1 MEKRIKEAIQ
11 KQKSALCLFIDDER
25 GFYKKYCHDLT
36 DRIIREKRILEFEN
50 PNRVKVCY
58 EYDVVAQS
66 ANTNEKED
74 GITFLFLPD
83 KRKSWLKVFLNGR
96 RVTIADGKKIKDT
109 LYEEVKNDVAALK
122 NDVEYKQSE
131 YALWEEIWEDRKPI
145 PCFIFSKDVN
155 AHLKNGGIVEIA
167 FYDFLDVDTSIR
179 RCPARL
185 FDEKYYEY
193 EYPKVAIGNSWL
205 YVKAPS
211 KFDIHVNYDKPFVE
225 KNAGEDPE
233 INSFTIK
240 GDKATDEVQFKL
252 SVKVPGTLKLWYSAL
267 VTLGVTFV
275 LGFAGVFA
283 AAIKQGVNASGFSP
297 VYAQVGIS
305 IIAAIIATRGWLMN
319 EETVLGRV
327 SKWFTWIVIVIVVM
341 LVGVYSWFMV
351 KG

>member
-1 MEKRIKEAIQ
+1 MERRIKEAIQ

-25 GFYKKYCHDLT
+25 VFYKKYCHDLT

-58 EYDVVAQS
+58 EYDVIAQS
-66 ANTNEKED
+66 VNSNGLEE
-74 GITFLFLPD
+74 GIIFLFLPD

-96 RVTIADGKKIKDT
+96 RVTVADGKNIKDM
-109 LYEEVKNDVAALK
+109 LYEVVRNDVAALK
-122 NDVEYKQSE
+122 NDVDYTKSE
-131 YALWEEIWEDRKPI
+131 YALWKEIWEDRKPI
-145 PCFIFSKDVN
+145 PCFVFSKDVTEQ
-155 AHLKNGGIVEIA
+155 LKNGGIIEIA
-167 FYDFLDVDTSIR
+167 FYDFLDVDTSIK

-193 EYPKVAIGNSWL
+193 EYPKVATGNSWL

-211 KFDIHVNYDKPFVE
+211 KFDIHVEYDKRFVE

-240 GDKATDEVQFKL
+240 GDVAPEEVRFKL

-267 VTLGVTFV
+267 VTMGAAFV
-275 LGFAGVFA
+275 LGFAGVFV
-283 AAIKQGVNASGFSP
+283 AAIMQDIDSSNFSP

-327 SKWFTWIVIVIVVM
+327 SKWLTWIVIVIVVM

>member
-1 MEKRIKEAIQ
+1 MERRIKEAIQ

-25 GFYKKYCHDLT
+25 VFYKKYCHDLT
-36 DRIIREKRILEFEN
+36 DRFIREKRILEFEN
-50 PNRVKVCY
+50 PNRLKVCY
-58 EYDVVAQS
+58 EYDVMAQPVNGNGK
-66 ANTNEKED
+66 AD

-96 RVTIADGKKIKDT
+96 RVTIADGKKIKDM
-109 LYEEVKNDVAALK
+109 LYEVVKSDVAALK
-122 NDVEYKQSE
+122 NDVDYTQSE

-145 PCFIFSKDVN
+145 PCFVFSKDVDEQ
-155 AHLKNGGIVEIA
+155 LKNGGIIEIA
-167 FYDFLDVDTSIR
+167 FYDFLDVDTSIK

-185 FDEKYYEY
+185 FDEKYYGY
-193 EYPKVAIGNSWL
+193 EYPKVATGNSWL

-211 KFDIHVNYDKPFVE
+211 KFDIHVEYDKRYVE

-240 GDKATDEVQFKL
+240 GNVAPEEVRFKL
-252 SVKVPGTLKLWYSAL
+252 SVNVPGTLKLWYSAL
-267 VTLGVTFV
+267 VALGVAFV
-275 LGFAGVFA
+275 LVFAGVFV
-283 AAIKQGVNASGFSP
+283 AAIMQGVDASSFSP

-327 SKWFTWIVIVIVVM
+327 SKWLTWIVIVIVVM

>member
-11 KQKSALCLFIDDER
+11 KQKSALCLFTDDER
-25 GFYKKYCHDLT
+25 GFYRKYCHDLT

-58 EYDVVAQS
+58 EYDVMAQS
-66 ANTNEKED
+66 VDGNGKVD

-109 LYEEVKNDVAALK
+109 LYEVVKSDVAALK
-122 NDVEYKQSE
+122 NDVGYTQSE

-145 PCFIFSKDVN
+145 PCFVFSKDVTEQ
-155 AHLKNGGIVEIA
+155 LKNGGIIEIA
-167 FYDFLDVDTSIR
+167 FYDFLDVDTSIK

-185 FDEKYYEY
+185 FDEKYYRY
-193 EYPKVAIGNSWL
+193 EYPKVATGNSWL

-211 KFDIHVNYDKPFVE
+211 KFDIHVEYYKGVVE

-240 GDKATDEVQFKL
+240 GDVAPEEVQFKL
-252 SVKVPGTLKLWYSAL
+252 SVRVPGTLKLWYSAL
-267 VTLGVTFV
+267 VTMGAAFV
-275 LGFAGVFA
+275 LGFAGVFV
-283 AAIKQGVNASGFSP
+283 AAIMQDIDSSNFSP

-327 SKWFTWIVIVIVVM
+327 SKWMTWIVIAIIILLIGAYSYFM
-341 LVGVYSWFMV
+341 LG
-351 KG
+351 

>member
-1 MEKRIKEAIQ
+1 MEKRIKEAIL
-11 KQKSALCLFIDDER
+11 KQKSALCLFTDDER
-25 GFYKKYCHDLT
+25 GFYRKYCHDLT

-58 EYDVVAQS
+58 EYDVMAQS
-66 ANTNEKED
+66 VDGNGKVD

-109 LYEEVKNDVAALK
+109 LYEVVKSDVAALK
-122 NDVEYKQSE
+122 NDVDYTKSE
-131 YALWEEIWEDRKPI
+131 YTLWEEIWEDRKPI
-145 PCFIFSKDVN
+145 PCFVFSKDVN
-155 AHLKNGGIVEIA
+155 EQLKNGGIVEIA
-167 FYDFLDVDTSIR
+167 FYDFLDVDTSIK

-185 FDEKYYEY
+185 FDEKYYGY
-193 EYPKVAIGNSWL
+193 EYPKVATGNSWL

-211 KFDIHVNYDKPFVE
+211 KFDVHVEYDKRFVE

-240 GDKATDEVQFKL
+240 GDVAPEEVRFKL

-267 VTLGVTFV
+267 VILGVGYV
-275 LGFAGVFA
+275 LGFVGVFIA
-283 AAIKQGVNASGFSP
+283 AHHQGIGPSGFSP

-327 SKWFTWIVIVIVVM
+327 SKGLTWIVIVIVAM
-341 LVGVYSWFMV
+341 LVCGYGWMMF
-351 KG
+351 K

>member
-11 KQKSALCLFIDDER
+11 KQKSALCLFTDDER
-25 GFYKKYCHDLT
+25 GFFRKYCHDLT

-58 EYDVVAQS
+58 EYDVMAQS
-66 ANTNEKED
+66 VDGNGKVD

-109 LYEEVKNDVAALK
+109 LYEVVKSDVAALK
-122 NDVEYKQSE
+122 NDVDYTKSE

-145 PCFIFSKDVN
+145 PCFVFSKDVGEQ
-155 AHLKNGGIVEIA
+155 LKNGGIIEIA
-167 FYDFLDVDTSIR
+167 FYDFLDVDTSIK

-185 FDEKYYEY
+185 FDEKYYGY
-193 EYPKVAIGNSWL
+193 EYPKVATGNSWL

-211 KFDIHVNYDKPFVE
+211 KFDIHVECDKRYVE

-240 GDKATDEVQFKL
+240 GYMAPEEVRFKL

-267 VTLGVTFV
+267 VTLGAAFV
-275 LGFAGVFA
+275 LVFAGVFV
-283 AAIKQGVNASGFSP
+283 AAIMQGVDASSFSP

-327 SKWFTWIVIVIVVM
+327 SKWLTWIVIVIVVM
-341 LVGVYSWFMV
+341 LVGGYSYFML
-351 KG
+351 K

>member
-1 MEKRIKEAIQ
+1 MEKRIKEAIL
-11 KQKSALCLFIDDER
+11 KQKSALCLFTDDER
-25 GFYKKYCHDLT
+25 GFYRKYCHDLT

-58 EYDVVAQS
+58 EYDVMAQS
-66 ANTNEKED
+66 VDGNGKVD

-109 LYEEVKNDVAALK
+109 LYEVVKSDVAALK
-122 NDVEYKQSE
+122 NDVDYTKSE

-145 PCFIFSKDVN
+145 PCFVFSKDVN
-155 AHLKNGGIVEIA
+155 EQLKNGGIVEIA
-167 FYDFLDVDTSIR
+167 FYDFLDVDTSIK

-185 FDEKYYEY
+185 FDEKYYGY
-193 EYPKVAIGNSWL
+193 EYPKVATGNSWL

-211 KFDIHVNYDKPFVE
+211 KFDIHVECDKRFVE

-240 GDKATDEVQFKL
+240 GDVAPEEVRFKL

-267 VTLGVTFV
+267 VTLGAAFV
-275 LGFAGVFA
+275 LGFAGVFV
-283 AAIKQGVNASGFSP
+283 AAIMQGVKGCIFSP

-319 EETVLGRV
+319 EETVLRRV
-327 SKWFTWIVIVIVVM
+327 SKWLTWIVIVIVVM
-341 LVGVYSWFMV
+341 LVGGYSYFML
-351 KG
+351 K

>member
-11 KQKSALCLFIDDER
+11 KQKSALCHFIDDER
-25 GFYKKYCHDLT
+25 GFYMKYCHDLT

-58 EYDVVAQS
+58 EYDVMAQS
-66 ANTNEKED
+66 VNGNGKVD
-74 GITFLFLPD
+74 GIIFLFLPD

-109 LYEEVKNDVAALK
+109 LYEVVKNEVAALK
-122 NDVEYKQSE
+122 NDVDYTLSE
-131 YALWEEIWEDRKPI
+131 YALWGEIWEDRKPI
-145 PCFIFSKDVN
+145 PCFVFSKDVN
-155 AHLKNGGIVEIA
+155 EQLKNGGIIEIA
-167 FYDFLDVDTSIR
+167 FYDFLDVDTSIK

-185 FDEKYYEY
+185 FDEKYYGY
-193 EYPKVAIGNSWL
+193 EYPKVATGNSWL

-211 KFDIHVNYDKPFVE
+211 KFDIHVEYDKGVVE

-240 GDKATDEVQFKL
+240 GDVAPEEVRFKL

-267 VTLGVTFV
+267 VALGAAFV
-275 LGFAGVFA
+275 LFFASAFV
-283 AAIKQGVNASGFSP
+283 AAIMQGIDASSFSP

-327 SKWFTWIVIVIVVM
+327 SKWMTWIVIVIVVM
-341 LVGVYSWFMV
+341 LVGGYSWMMI
-351 KG
+351 KC

>member
-11 KQKSALCLFIDDER
+11 KQKSALCHFIDDER
-25 GFYKKYCHDLT
+25 DFYKKYCHDLT

-58 EYDVVAQS
+58 EYDVIAQS
-66 ANTNEKED
+66 VNSNGQEE
-74 GITFLFLPD
+74 GIIFLFLPD

-109 LYEEVKNDVAALK
+109 LYEVVKSDVATLRNDV
-122 NDVEYKQSE
+122 DYIQSE
-131 YALWEEIWEDRKPI
+131 HALWAEIWEDRKPI
-145 PCFIFSKDVN
+145 PCFVFSKDVN
-155 AHLKNGGIVEIA
+155 EQLKNGGIVEIA
-167 FYDFLDVDTSIR
+167 FYDFLDVDTSIK

-185 FDEKYYEY
+185 FDEKYYGY
-193 EYPKVAIGNSWL
+193 EYPKVATGNSWL

-211 KFDIHVNYDKPFVE
+211 KFDIHVECDKRFVE

-240 GDKATDEVQFKL
+240 GDVAPEEVRFKL

-267 VTLGVTFV
+267 VTLGAAFV
-275 LGFAGVFA
+275 LVFAGVFV
-283 AAIKQGVNASGFSP
+283 AAIMQGVKGCNFSP

-319 EETVLGRV
+319 EETVLRRV
-327 SKWFTWIVIVIVVM
+327 SKWLTWIVIVIVVM
-341 LVGVYSWFMV
+341 LVGGYSWMMV
-351 KG
+351 KC

>member
-1 MEKRIKEAIQ
+1 MEARIKDAIQ
-11 KQKSALCLFIDDER
+11 KQKSALCSFMEDER
-25 GFYKKYCHDLT
+25 GFYTKYNHSLT
-36 DRIIREKRILEFEN
+36 ERIIREKRILEFEN

-58 EYDVVAQS
+58 EYDVMAQS
-66 ANTNEKED
+66 VDGNGKVD

-109 LYEEVKNDVAALK
+109 LYEVVKSDVAALK
-122 NDVEYKQSE
+122 NDVDYTKSE

-145 PCFIFSKDVN
+145 PCFVFSKDVN
-155 AHLKNGGIVEIA
+155 EQLKNGGIVEIA
-167 FYDFLDVDTSIR
+167 FYDFLDVDTSIK

-185 FDEKYYEY
+185 FDEKYYGY
-193 EYPKVAIGNSWL
+193 EYPKVATGNSWL

-211 KFDIHVNYDKPFVE
+211 KFDIHVECDKRFVE

-240 GDKATDEVQFKL
+240 GDVAPEEVRFKL

-267 VTLGVTFV
+267 VTLGAAFV
-275 LGFAGVFA
+275 LGFAGVFV
-283 AAIKQGVNASGFSP
+283 AAIMQGVKGCIFSP

-319 EETVLGRV
+319 EETVLRRV
-327 SKWFTWIVIVIVVM
+327 SKWLTWIVIVIVVM
-341 LVGVYSWFMV
+341 LVGGYSYFML
-351 KG
+351 K